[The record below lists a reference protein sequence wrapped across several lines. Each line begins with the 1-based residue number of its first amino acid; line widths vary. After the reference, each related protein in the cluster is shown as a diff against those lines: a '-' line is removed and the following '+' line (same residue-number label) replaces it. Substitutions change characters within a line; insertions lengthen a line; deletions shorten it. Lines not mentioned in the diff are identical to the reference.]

1 MDMDKAVSGTKKSSS
16 KGIITIFV
24 LLISV
29 VVGITF
35 PEFGKSV
42 KPASD
47 IFLTLIF
54 IPVIPIIFASVTCTI
69 TKMLT
74 DKENGIKI
82 LRTIVTFIIAL
93 ICAGIVGC
101 CICAITNPGDALSE
115 STEVSNMIFQDMQ
128 KSMLTLSLTDI
139 INSAQNFPFLDFIT
153 ALLPKNPFA
162 AFSQGNII
170 QILSL
175 SILCGIAI
183 ATLDTKKQESAL
195 RGLDVMMVAFNKILN
210 IPVKILPLGLFFTIA
225 SSISTININVLM
237 SMQQFCVSAI
247 LSFVGLIIISVL
259 LILIYSPV
267 KATTAF
273 AELKDPVVIAF
284 STCSN
289 QATIPFLISTLV
301 DGFKLNRNAVNI
313 EIPLGVTMCRAG
325 NVAYYAFVT
334 VFIAML
340 YNEPLSIPQYLFIVA
355 GSILVS
361 FSATGVSGIIAIG
374 MVSMVLDPLNLPID
388 SVLAL
393 LVIIDPVIDPFRT
406 VTSLIMNAA
415 LSCFVINKSATRQ
428 RCD

>member
-1 MDMDKAVSGTKKSSS
+1 MDNAVSETKTGSS
-16 KGIITIFV
+16 KGLITIFV

-82 LRTIVTFIIAL
+82 WRTIITFILAL

-101 CICAITNPGDALSE
+101 LVCTITNPVEALSK
-115 STEVSNMIFQDMQ
+115 STEISNMIFQDMQ
-128 KSMLTLSLTDI
+128 KSMLTLSLTDT
-139 INSAQNFPFLDFIT
+139 INTSQNFPLLEFIT
-153 ALLPKNPFA
+153 TLLPKNPFA

-183 ATLDTKKQESAL
+183 ATLDNKKQASAM

-225 SSISTININVLM
+225 SSIATININVLM
-237 SMQQFCVSAI
+237 SMQQFCISAI
-247 LSFVGLIIISVL
+247 LSFIGLFIISVL
-259 LILIYSPV
+259 LVLIYSPV
-267 KATTAF
+267 KATVAF
-273 AELKDPVVIAF
+273 AELKDPIVIAF

-289 QATIPFLISTLV
+289 QATIPFLISALV
-301 DGFKLNRNAVNI
+301 DGFKLSRNAVNI

-355 GSILVS
+355 GSVLVS

-415 LSCFVINKSATRQ
+415 LSCFVINKSTARQ
-428 RCD
+428 QCA

>member
-1 MDMDKAVSGTKKSSS
+1 MDEAVTKTKTGSS

-29 VVGITF
+29 MAGITF
-35 PEFGKSV
+35 PELEKYT

-74 DKENGIKI
+74 DKENGVKI
-82 LRTIVTFIIAL
+82 LRTIITFILAL

-101 CICAITNPGDALSE
+101 LICAITNPGDALSKSSE
-115 STEVSNMIFQDMQ
+115 ISNMIFQDMQ
-128 KSMLTLSLTDI
+128 KSMLTLSFTDNI
-139 INSAQNFPFLDFIT
+139 SSSENFPFLDFIT

-162 AFSQGNII
+162 AFAHGNII

-183 ATLDTKKQESAL
+183 ATLDKKKQESAVKT
-195 RGLDVMMVAFNKILN
+195 LDVMMIAFNKILN
-210 IPVKILPLGLFFTIA
+210 IPIKILPLGLFFTIT
-225 SSISTININVLM
+225 SSISTINVNVLM
-237 SMQQFCVSAI
+237 SMQQFCISAI
-247 LSFVGLIIISVL
+247 LSFIALIVIAVL
-259 LILIYSPV
+259 LVLIYSPV
-267 KATTAF
+267 KATVAF

-301 DGFKLNRNAVNI
+301 DGFKLDRNAVNI

-325 NVAYYAFVT
+325 NVAYYAFIT

-355 GSILVS
+355 GAILVS
-361 FSATGVSGIIAIG
+361 FSATGVSGIIAVG
-374 MVSMVLDPLNLPID
+374 MVSMVLDPLNLPIE

-393 LVIIDPVIDPFRT
+393 LVIIDPVLDPFRT
-406 VTSLIMNAA
+406 VTSLIVNAA
-415 LSCFVINKSATRQ
+415 LACFVINKSSPEKKKCT
-428 RCD
+428 